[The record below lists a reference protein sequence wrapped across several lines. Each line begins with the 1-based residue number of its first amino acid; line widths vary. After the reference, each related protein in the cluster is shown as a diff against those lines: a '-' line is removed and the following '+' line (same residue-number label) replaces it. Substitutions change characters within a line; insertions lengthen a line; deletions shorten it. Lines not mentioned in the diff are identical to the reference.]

1 MVPKKPAPDLSGVR
15 GGFGKKIMLRS
26 SPSGRVMS
34 PQAFQSIVVLLI
46 GFSVA
51 GLLASGYQLVT
62 ERPLSFRLL
71 NGGAR
76 LITFLAIPVL
86 TFAAPFVIMRNV
98 VRGRRIERRRM
109 EFVMLAT
116 VLSGFWSLM
125 SGTVVVTAFSAV
137 SQLFA

>member
-1 MVPKKPAPDLSGVR
+1 
-15 GGFGKKIMLRS
+15 
-26 SPSGRVMS
+26 MS
-34 PQAFQSIVVLLI
+34 PQALQSIVVVLI